1 MNIEVD
7 DYTLESMAKMV
18 LRFIGVMYSVVPVR
32 ICWTIILLAFS
43 DGWNGSQK
51 AYWSL
56 LGHKLDNC
64 VHSPSPLYGP

>member
-32 ICWTIILLAFS
+32 I
-43 DGWNGSQK
+43 
-51 AYWSL
+51 
-56 LGHKLDNC
+56 
-64 VHSPSPLYGP
+64 